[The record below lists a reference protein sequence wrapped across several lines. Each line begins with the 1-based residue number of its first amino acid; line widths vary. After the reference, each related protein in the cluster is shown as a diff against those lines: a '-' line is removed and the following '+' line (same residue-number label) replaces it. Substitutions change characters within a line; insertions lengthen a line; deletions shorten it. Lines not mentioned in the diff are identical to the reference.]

1 MNGMIKI
8 IILEDDPAMK
18 MQDALD
24 IDFPNVKFQIITSI
38 KELLTIQDIGEADIF
53 IFDID
58 MSKDTEKI
66 GVGEITGQDTKI
78 GGIIM
83 ALYYLIKRNTYLD
96 KDCIIYTV
104 TGRDDDLRYDT
115 NYGGI
120 YNLCKLIYENLGFK
134 IDTGDKNYKNAIKYT
149 LKELAENLKKNFV
162 LLNWIEIINIYN
174 NARLN
179 NNNIDK
185 LLDKSLSLRSKH
197 SGKIRNILIGS
208 LFSFCKS
215 NDEQINAI
223 WEFIIKTAHKGE
235 IVRRLY
241 ERAHGELH
249 KGNRYIINRSY
260 QDDLKSIF
268 DKDAIDTM
276 SQLSNNSEIKDIQ
289 EKLINTYFKERAD
302 FINNYIGS
310 NDDNDSRTENILK
323 LFFRI
328 PLISYIIH
336 RNRNMVI
343 KKNQKF
349 KELYIYGNSINTLT
363 LLDEILDDYNDKLSI
378 NLKDQRYCQSVILIF
393 SSNKP
398 HDNFNLYINFP
409 QGGSLN
415 NIKKLVPEIANGL
428 YLFNKKGKEIT
439 LYDLFKENNEELS
452 TSGLRN
458 YLNFNDEDC
467 KALILVIDYAKH
479 TQAPLTLEGNN

>member
-1 MNGMIKI
+1 MNGKIKI
-8 IILEDDPAMK
+8 IILEDDPATGMK
-18 MQDALD
+18 EALD
-24 IDFPNVKFQIITSI
+24 FEFPNVKFQIISSI
-38 KELLTIQDIGEADIF
+38 KELLTFQDIGEADIF

-66 GVGEITGQDTKI
+66 GVGEIKGQDTKI

-104 TGRDDDLRYDT
+104 TGRDDELRNNT

-120 YNLCKLIYENLGFK
+120 YNLCKLIYESLGFK
-134 IDTGDKNYKNAIKYT
+134 IETGEKNYTNAIKYT

-162 LLNWIEIINIYN
+162 LLNWNNIINIYN
-174 NARLN
+174 NARD
-179 NNNIDK
+179 NNNINN
-185 LLDKSLSLRSKH
+185 LLNECLSLRSKH

-208 LFSFCKS
+208 LFSFCE
-215 NDEQINAI
+215 NNEQINAI
-223 WEFIIKTAHKGE
+223 GEFIIKTAHKGE

-241 ERAHGELH
+241 EKAHGELH

-268 DKDAIDTM
+268 DEDAINIMTN
-276 SQLSNNSEIKDIQ
+276 LSNNSEKRANQEELIK
-289 EKLINTYFKERAD
+289 TYFNERAE
-302 FINNYIGS
+302 FINNYIGN
-310 NDDNDSRTENILK
+310 NDDNDARTEKILK

-336 RNRNMVI
+336 RNMNMVI
-343 KKNQKF
+343 EKKQNIE
-349 KELYIYGNSINTLT
+349 ELYIYGNSINTLK

-378 NLKDQRYCQSVILIF
+378 NLKDQGYCQSVILIF

-398 HDNFNLYINFP
+398 HDNFNLYINCP

>member
-1 MNGMIKI
+1 MNGKIKI

-38 KELLTIQDIGEADIF
+38 KELLTFQDIGEADIF

-58 MSKDTEKI
+58 MSNDTEKI
-66 GVGEITGQDTKI
+66 GVGEIRGQDTKI

-104 TGRDDDLRYDT
+104 TGRDEELRNNT

-134 IDTGDKNYKNAIKYT
+134 IDTGDKNYSNAIKYT

-162 LLNWIEIINIYN
+162 LLNWNNIINIYN
-174 NARLN
+174 NARD
-179 NNNIDK
+179 NNNINN
-185 LLDKSLSLRSKH
+185 LLNECLSLRSKH

-208 LFSFCKS
+208 LFSFCERD
-215 NDEQINAI
+215 NQIDAI
-223 WEFIIKTAHKGE
+223 GDFIIKTAHKGE

-241 ERAHGELH
+241 EKAHGELH
-249 KGNRYIINRSY
+249 RGNCYINKQNY

-268 DKDAIDTM
+268 DRDAINIMTN
-276 SQLSNNSEIKDIQ
+276 LSNNSEKRANQEELIK
-289 EKLINTYFKERAD
+289 TYFNERAE

-310 NDDNDSRTENILK
+310 NDNNDSRTENILK

-328 PLISYIIH
+328 PLISYINH
-336 RNRNMVI
+336 RKSNMKI
-343 KKNQKF
+343 EKNKEF
-349 KELYIYGNSINTLT
+349 EELYIYGNSINTLT
-363 LLDEILDDYNDKLSI
+363 LLDEILNDYDDKLSI
-378 NLKDQRYCQSVILIF
+378 NLKDQGDSQSVILIF
-393 SSNKP
+393 SSNTS
-398 HDNFNLYINFP
+398 HGDFNSYINNAR
-409 QGGSLN
+409 GGSLYK
-415 NIKKLVPEIANGL
+415 IKILAPEIANGL
-428 YLFNKKGKEIT
+428 YLFNKKEKEIT

-452 TSGLRN
+452 TSGFEN
-458 YLNFNDEDC
+458 YLNFNVENC
-467 KALILVIDYAKH
+467 KALILVIDYARH
-479 TQAPLTLEGNN
+479 TQAALTLEGNN

>member
-1 MNGMIKI
+1 MNGKIKI
-8 IILEDDPAMK
+8 IILEDDPSIGMEV
-18 MQDALD
+18 ALNAQ
-24 IDFPNVKFQIITSI
+24 FPDVKFQIITSI
-38 KELLTIQDIGEADIF
+38 KKLLTFQDIGEADIF

-66 GVGEITGQDTKI
+66 GVGEIKGQDTKI

-104 TGRDDDLRYDT
+104 TGRDDDLRNNT

-134 IDTGDKNYKNAIKYT
+134 IDTGDKNYSNAIKYT

-174 NARLN
+174 DARDN
-179 NNNIDK
+179 NNNINN
-185 LLDKSLSLRSKH
+185 LLDKCLSLRSKH

-208 LFSFCKS
+208 LFSFCE
-215 NDEQINAI
+215 NNEQINAI
-223 WEFIIKTAHKGE
+223 GEFIIKTAHKGE

-241 ERAHGELH
+241 EKAHGELH

-260 QDDLKSIF
+260 QNELKSIF
-268 DKDAIDTM
+268 DEDAINTM
-276 SQLSNNSEIKDIQ
+276 SQLSNNSDKEDDQK
-289 EKLINTYFKERAD
+289 KLIEKYFKTRAK

-310 NDDNDSRTENILK
+310 NDNNDARTENILK

-328 PLISYIIH
+328 PLISYINH
-336 RNRNMVI
+336 RKSNMEI
-343 KKNQKF
+343 EKNQEF
-349 KELYIYGNSINTLT
+349 EELYIYGNSINTLK
-363 LLDEILDDYNDKLSI
+363 LLDEILDDYNKLSI
-378 NLKDQRYCQSVILIF
+378 NLKDQGYCQSVILIF

-398 HDNFNLYINFP
+398 HDNFNSYINFP

-428 YLFNKKGKEIT
+428 YLFNKKGIEIT